1 MCNIEQKKT
10 EGLKRALGMMGLAVR
25 AGKVVFGTPM
35 VCDFIK
41 DARERESILVLE
53 AEDTSDNTH
62 KRITDRC
69 HYYGVRHMRIAVG
82 TADLAHSLGKTG
94 DLAVVAIT
102 DQKRAENVLRLLE
115 NQ

>member
-41 DARERESILVLE
+41 DAREREIAREQIRWTIEKIRSD
-53 AEDTSDNTH
+53 AERRNMT
-62 KRITDRC
+62 
-69 HYYGVRHMRIAVG
+69 
-82 TADLAHSLGKTG
+82 LGW
-94 DLAVVAIT
+94 LQALSAP
-102 DQKRAENVLRLLE
+102 
-115 NQ
+115 